1 VVCRAVVCCA
11 RPHPTSYAPAD
22 RQVSNEVARHEP
34 DQNDGP
40 TSFDLYAFP
49 ASGPRTVPEVHQLM
63 EAGDPED
70 PRFDSEMGCW
80 FPPPGPQMATF
91 IDELERRWPSLEID
105 PDGSPWSSWPL
116 WQPTAGGGMA
126 LNISWSAADS
136 VVPAILEIAV
146 RANVSIYDP
155 QNDELIHPP
164 PDSCGGQ

>member
-1 VVCRAVVCCA
+1 
-11 RPHPTSYAPAD
+11 
-22 RQVSNEVARHEP
+22 
-34 DQNDGP
+34 
-40 TSFDLYAFP
+40 
-49 ASGPRTVPEVHQLM
+49 
-63 EAGDPED
+63 
-70 PRFDSEMGCW
+70 MGCW

-116 WQPTAGGGMA
+116 WQPTAGGGTA